1 MSWAVW
7 VRRGG
12 GGGGVLLGI
21 LGGVCR
27 QVLQI
32 LTRVSNQKNVIFH
45 IHFQT
50 RPLYPC
56 PFSDLAFR
64 QKLCY
69 DYLERKPKKYSK
81 PFRIRIFL
89 FLSSSFEI
97 ETINTFIRSR
107 SSLESHTRFH
117 TKMAKCIPVCRPKR
131 SKTPQWDGTY
141 PCSLYKGVPP
151 GYLRASDLGYLGC
164 LICLRLKGFYLWWAS
179 IVPQL
184 FKAGKFQRHLTSWF
198 GF

>member
-1 MSWAVW
+1 MKAKWVQKGKCASIHGTKTTKAVFEALTEKGILSAFSSAIKKPQIMPPLWCLVKLTNTQQNSLNGRTLEQTEMIEW
-7 VRRGG
+7 VELSHELSCLSSAG

-27 QVLQI
+27 KVLQI
-32 LTRVSNQKNVIFH
+32 LTRVSNQENVIFH

-69 DYLERKPKKYSK
+69 RYLERKPKKYSN

-97 ETINTFIRSR
+97 ETINT
-107 SSLESHTRFH
+107 L
-117 TKMAKCIPVCRPKR
+117 P
-131 SKTPQWDGTY
+131 
-141 PCSLYKGVPP
+141 
-151 GYLRASDLGYLGC
+151 
-164 LICLRLKGFYLWWAS
+164 
-179 IVPQL
+179 
-184 FKAGKFQRHLTSWF
+184 
-198 GF
+198 

>member
-7 VRRGG
+7 VRGG

-32 LTRVSNQKNVIFH
+32 LTRVSNQENVIFH

-50 RPLYPC
+50 RPLYPY

-69 DYLERKPKKYSK
+69 HYLERKPKKYSN

-107 SSLESHTRFH
+107 SSLESHTRFQ
-117 TKMAKCIPVCRPKR
+117 TKMGKVYTRLQT
-131 SKTPQWDGTY
+131 KTAQKPHNGTAHTYIAYIREY
-141 PCSLYKGVPP
+141 PPP
-151 GYLRASDLGYLGC
+151 RVFEGLWPWLS
-164 LICLRLKGFYLWWAS
+164 RLFNLSETHGLLFVMS
-179 IVPQL
+179 INRTTIV
-184 FKAGKFQRHLTSWF
+184 
-198 GF
+198 

>member
-1 MSWAVW
+1 MSHELSCFSSA
-7 VRRGG
+7 GG
-12 GGGGVLLGI
+12 GGGGEGGGVLLGI
-21 LGGVCR
+21 LGGMCR

-32 LTRVSNQKNVIFH
+32 LTRVSNQENVIFH

-69 DYLERKPKKYSK
+69 HYLERKPKKYSN

-107 SSLESHTRFH
+107 SSLESHTRFQ
-117 TKMAKCIPVCRPKR
+117 TKMGKVYTRLQT
-131 SKTPQWDGTY
+131 KTAQKPHNGTAHTYIAYIREY
-141 PCSLYKGVPP
+141 PPP
-151 GYLRASDLGYLGC
+151 RVFEGL
-164 LICLRLKGFYLWWAS
+164 
-179 IVPQL
+179 
-184 FKAGKFQRHLTSWF
+184 
-198 GF
+198 